1 MNKNLDTSG
10 LKCPLPVLKSYKAM
24 KDIIKGGILQV
35 ISTDPKSPKD
45 FKAFCKTA
53 GFKLIENSKKD
64 GKFFFR
70 IQKPQ
75 R

>member
-1 MNKNLDTSG
+1 
-10 LKCPLPVLKSYKAM
+10 M

-70 IQKPQ
+70 IQKP
-75 R
+75 

>member
-1 MNKNLDTSG
+1 MEKNLDTSG

-24 KDIIKGGILQV
+24 KDLARGDVLRV

-45 FKAFCKTA
+45 FQDFCKTA
-53 GFKLIENSKKD
+53 GYKLIENGKKN

-70 IQKPQ
+70 IQ
-75 R
+75 RT